1 MNDDIH
7 SYGLHALVR
16 GMDAAATRFSKRMD
30 EINAKRQEIKRS
42 DYYLNYTMTLARQ
55 VDDLTEV
62 LWKHQD
68 RLKAIDRKFDA
79 LTQKIKDLEKEKN
92 DYMNYVGEV
101 WMEFDRIENDRQ
113 KSSCMQFAFR
123 KVFLDFM
130 KKTISKNDVEQNL
143 DEILEKVNTSIFSCY
158 EQLMEEYNFKSGMPA
173 SRIHSL
179 QLVEKHVRKL
189 QNIQRDKNK
198 NRPSNFA

>member
-7 SYGLHALVR
+7 SYGLHAILS
-16 GMDAAATRFSKRMD
+16 GMDAAATRFSRRMD
-30 EINAKRQEIKRS
+30 EINAKRHEIKRS

-79 LTQKIKDLEKEKN
+79 LTQKIRNLEKEKN
-92 DYMNYVGEV
+92 EYMNYVGEV
-101 WMEFDRIENDRQ
+101 WMEFDRIENDHQ

-130 KKTISKNDVEQNL
+130 KNTMSKDDIEQNL
-143 DEILEKVNTSIFSCY
+143 DEILEKVNASIFSCY
-158 EQLMEEYNFKSGMPA
+158 KQLMEECNFKSSMPA

-189 QNIQRDKNK
+189 QGIQKDKK
-198 NRPSNFA
+198 QSRVE